1 MKEPDKLPRS
11 LVLCAKVAQFRRNHY
26 MPIVQSI
33 FADVTCPRCHTMIRQ
48 LEIDGEV
55 AAGSTQI
62 DGHAQCPM
70 CKNNMTVD
78 LTLENNTI
86 VGTEVKAARMSYLMA
101 S

>member
-1 MKEPDKLPRS
+1 
-11 LVLCAKVAQFRRNHY
+11 
-26 MPIVQSI
+26 
-33 FADVTCPRCHTMIRQ
+33 MIRQ
-48 LEIDGEV
+48 LEIEGEV

-78 LTLENNTI
+78 LTLENNII
-86 VGTEVKAARMSYLMA
+86 VGTKVKAARMSYLMA